1 MSRMQRWALV
11 AVVVT
16 VTAFVMGLLGGLTG
30 NVPIE
35 LQPSPAAIARGL
47 G

>member
-11 AVVVT
+11 AIVVT

-30 NVPIE
+30 NVPVGLE
-35 LQPSPAAIARGL
+35 PAPDATAAPSS
-47 G
+47 